1 MEISIQRVTSIKIT
15 DIVKYSKE
23 QGASTDFKTRMIFI
37 TDENGNQHSITLF
50 TYTGDLEVNI

>member
-15 DIVKYSKE
+15 DVIKYSKDT
-23 QGASTDFKTRMIFI
+23 GASSDFKTRMIFI

-50 TYTGDLEVNI
+50 TFTGDLEVNV